1 LLLSLEACT
10 GGVELP
16 VSIGATGAAGETLE
30 TLMGRILFVGPTVTP
45 FPQSDMKSIVKMR
58 AIGARAGAW

>member
-1 LLLSLEACT
+1 LLSLVACT

-30 TLMGRILFVGPTVTP
+30 TLIGRILFVGPTVTP
-45 FPQSDMKSIVKMR
+45 FPQRHMKSIVKMR
-58 AIGARAGAW
+58 AIGASGGAW